1 MYQKL
6 SLNRS
11 LILSVTLIQS
21 FVLLS
26 LKLSSQEVWAKTV
39 CISLGK
45 PGENEGDSSSAGK
58 GEQISPENQSSGSG
72 NLNSTP
78 SASASSVTPAQSRP
92 RKKSRP
98 SKYVPP
104 RTNARPQRL
113 ISGGSRGC
121 NQPGNAS
128 LTLLVPPSHL
138 PLTISRHPTFLF
150 YLDNLPSRSLLFSLV
165 EPGMIEPIWETKLT
179 LTQPGLV
186 TLKLPPDSLGLEIGQ
201 EYYWTVAIL
210 CNEKR
215 PSQNAYARAAI
226 KRISPPAKI
235 ANQIVSEPDNG
246 DKAQIYAQLGLWY
259 DALASSYQDYL
270 QGVGKSQMN
279 AYFWQLLAQIG
290 LEKIRLPVQH
300 RQ

>member
-6 SLNRS
+6 SLNCS
-11 LILSVTLIQS
+11 LILLVTLIQP
-21 FVLLS
+21 FVLFS
-26 LKLSSQEVWAKTV
+26 LKLSNQEVWAKPIGV
-39 CISLGK
+39 SLGK
-45 PGENEGDSSSAGK
+45 VEENKGDSSSADK
-58 GEQISPENQSSGSG
+58 REYLSPENQLSDRG
-72 NLNSTP
+72 NLNSP
-78 SASASSVTPAQSRP
+78 PPASASSVTPARSRS
-92 RKKSRP
+92 RKKSRL
-98 SKYVPP
+98 SQYVPP
-104 RTNARPQRL
+104 STDARPQRL

-150 YLDNLPSRSLLFSLV
+150 HLDNLPSHSLLFSLV
-165 EPGMIEPIWETKLT
+165 EPDVIEPIWETKLT
-179 LTQPGLV
+179 LTQPGFV
-186 TLKLPPDSLGLEIGQ
+186 ILKLPQDSLGLEIGQ

-210 CNEKR
+210 CNQKR

-235 ANQIVSEPDNG
+235 ANQLVSNPDNK
-246 DKAQIYAQLGLWY
+246 DKAQIYAQSGVWY
-259 DALASSYQDYL
+259 DALAFSYQDYL
-270 QGVGKSQMN
+270 QGVRESQMD

-290 LEKIRLPVQH
+290 LEKISLPLAP